1 MQLRLGTHVHCAG
14 EQVGQVGDVVI
25 DPVTRR
31 LTHIVVETHE
41 RIHDGRPRQYH
52 EAPTHPGYTHVAT
65 FSMVTIVSS

>member
-1 MQLRLGTHVHCAG
+1 MVVGWGLAG
-14 EQVGQVGDVVI
+14 A
-25 DPVTRR
+25 
-31 LTHIVVETHE
+31 IVVETHE

>member
-1 MQLRLGTHVHCAG
+1 MTKPTAVMVVGWGLAG
-14 EQVGQVGDVVI
+14 A
-25 DPVTRR
+25 
-31 LTHIVVETHE
+31 IVVETHE